1 MLNLMVHILMECV
14 CVCVCFTLCRS
25 FFCCID
31 FFLLNIYDK
40 WWLKIVVFDVIY
52 IRNFSN
58 PIFTIS

>member
-14 CVCVCFTLCRS
+14 CVCVLPRVSSPFVAS
-25 FFCCID
+25 I

-52 IRNFSN
+52 IRNFSD
-58 PIFTIS
+58 PIFTIP